1 MTEQRLMDRVSDL
14 PLCVDLD
21 GTLIRTDSL
30 VESFFSMAARAPWLV
45 FAVPLWLL
53 RGKAHLKRKIA
64 SESRLNA
71 AALPYNTALL
81 DFLRSEKKAGRTL
94 VLATAADES
103 IARSVA
109 GHLALFD
116 QVLASDGSVNLRG
129 KNKLARLTELFGEKG
144 FDYAADSH
152 DDIDVFAGAAGCI
165 LVNPE
170 RGLSKK
176 VSSIRF
182 NLRET
187 LEDRFK
193 FEGLSKGNP
202 REILKNLSRNSWPG
216 AWTRQL
222 RLHHWIKN
230 SFIFAPLIFS
240 GKLTDAPALLQTF
253 EFFIA
258 FGLVASSTYVFN
270 DILDLEKDR
279 MHPTKCRRPLA
290 SGRISVATA
299 AIVGIVLASAGLGY
313 SVFEDLRFTGVLA
326 AYIANNVLYSYL
338 FKYKVLTDALSIS
351 IGFMLRFFAG
361 GFAAEA
367 ELSRWLLVCGFS
379 LTLFLGFGKRR
390 TEIELLKKGIR
401 SENIRPVLE
410 TYSPEKLTATLST
423 VNAMCL
429 ISYIMYVT
437 DLETIQRHHTK
448 GLIFTVPI
456 VTYGLFRYMYK
467 TLEGKGDGPVDII
480 LTDKAFLLTILAWV
494 SCVLF
499 ILYL

>member
-1 MTEQRLMDRVSDL
+1 MTEQRRTDSVSNL
-14 PLCVDLD
+14 PLCVDMD

-30 VESFFSMAARAPWLV
+30 VESFFSMVARAPWLAFV
-45 FAVPLWLL
+45 VPLWLL
-53 RGKAHLKRKIA
+53 QGKAHLKRKIA
-64 SESRLNA
+64 SESRLNP
-71 AALPYNTALL
+71 AALPYNTTLL
-81 DFLRSEKKAGRTL
+81 DFLRSEKSAGRKL

-103 IARSVA
+103 IARAVA

-116 QVLASDGSVNLRG
+116 QVLSSDGSVNLRG
-129 KNKLARLTELFGEKG
+129 KHKLAKLTELFGEKG
-144 FDYAADSH
+144 FEYAADSH

-176 VSSIRF
+176 ISSARF
-182 NLRET
+182 NLLKT
-187 LEDRFK
+187 LDDRFK
-193 FEGLSKGNP
+193 SETLSKGNP
-202 REILKNLSRNSWPG
+202 REMLKNLYRNTRPG
-216 AWTRQL
+216 AWIRQL

-230 SFIFAPLIFS
+230 SFVFAPLIFS
-240 GKLTDAPALLQTF
+240 GKLTDVPTFLRTF
-253 EFFIA
+253 EFFVA
-258 FGLVASSTYVFN
+258 FGLISSGVYVFN

-279 MHPTKCRRPLA
+279 MHPTKSRRPLA
-290 SGRISVATA
+290 SGQISVAAA
-299 AIVGIVLASAGLGY
+299 AIVGTIMALTGLGY
-313 SVFEDLRFTGVLA
+313 SIVEDLRFTGVLT

-361 GFAAEA
+361 GFAAEV

-390 TEIELLKKGIR
+390 TEIELLKKGLK

-410 TYSPEKLTATLST
+410 IYSPEKLTATLST

-437 DLETIQRHHTK
+437 DLETIQKHHTK

-480 LTDKAFLLTILAWV
+480 FTDKAFLLAIFAWV